1 MKKVS
6 REKAALVVFFLLG
19 FSVLAIAIAYICTL
33 GHSLNVAASSIDDAA
48 GSLDGY
54 TALVYEGTAENH
66 RETVVDTTGVKD
78 GKLTPR
84 SLNKEST
91 QKSEEKKDELS
102 ASQASDVA
110 KEGEGENSV
119 SLFSLRCSY
128 VEKQAS
134 VIVVDVADLGRYN
147 ERTVVRADGRTFGF
161 LSIDEVTAQQSYFA
175 KRVADYKKLGVDMV
189 VCVTKDLSLLD
200 NYAGATIVI
209 SSQDEG
215 ISSHGALVKGVF
227 YDDAAMVGQVGT
239 VLVSPSLN
247 HYGQG
252 RFFAQ
257 DAPIPRSCRLTTVGR
272 MKKKEDRAPFCVF
285 CIVSY
290 NCKVICYHS
299 EVVALDGWQTSRTK
313 MRVWR
318 NWQTRQV

>member
-1 MKKVS
+1 MKKVA

-19 FSVLAIAIAYICTL
+19 VSVLGIAIAYICTL

-48 GSLDGY
+48 GNLDGY
-54 TALVYEGTAENH
+54 TALVYEGTAESR

-91 QKSEEKKDELS
+91 QKSAEKKDELS

-110 KEGEGENSV
+110 KEGEGSDAV

-134 VIVVDVADLGRYN
+134 VIVVDVADPSRYN

-161 LSIDEVTAQQSYFA
+161 VSIDEVTAQQSYLA
-175 KRVADYKKLGVDMV
+175 KRIADYKELGVDLV
-189 VCVTKDLSLLD
+189 VCVTKDLSLLES
-200 NYAGATIVI
+200 YKGASIVI

-215 ISSHGALVKGVF
+215 LSPHGALVKGVF
-227 YDDAAMVGQVGT
+227 YDDAALVGQVGT
-239 VLVSPSLN
+239 VLVP
-247 HYGQG
+247 
-252 RFFAQ
+252 
-257 DAPIPRSCRLTTVGR
+257 P
-272 MKKKEDRAPFCVF
+272 
-285 CIVSY
+285 
-290 NCKVICYHS
+290 
-299 EVVALDGWQTSRTK
+299 SRTITAK
-313 MRVWR
+313 DVSSL
-318 NWQTRQV
+318 

>member
-91 QKSEEKKDELS
+91 QKSEEKMDEHS

-239 VLVSPSLN
+239 VLVSPLSN

-252 RFFAQ
+252 QFLR
-257 DAPIPRSCRLTTVGR
+257 
-272 MKKKEDRAPFCVF
+272 
-285 CIVSY
+285 
-290 NCKVICYHS
+290 
-299 EVVALDGWQTSRTK
+299 SRTL
-313 MRVWR
+313 RSPFVAA
-318 NWQTRQV
+318 

>member
-19 FSVLAIAIAYICTL
+19 FSVLAVAIAYICTL

-54 TALVYEGTAENH
+54 TALVYEGTAESR

-78 GKLTPR
+78 GKLMPR
-84 SLNKEST
+84 SLNKESI
-91 QKSEEKKDELS
+91 QKSVEKNDELS

-110 KEGEGENSV
+110 KEGEGENSL

-134 VIVVDVADLGRYN
+134 VIVVDLGRYN

-161 LSIDEVTAQQSYFA
+161 LSIDEVTAQQSYFS
-175 KRVADYKKLGVDMV
+175 KRIADYKNLGVDMI

-200 NYAGATIVI
+200 SYAGATIVI

-215 ISSHGALVKGVF
+215 LSSHGALVKGVF

-239 VLVSPSLN
+239 VLVSPS
-247 HYGQG
+247 
-252 RFFAQ
+252 RTITAK
-257 DAPIPRSCRLTTVGR
+257 D
-272 MKKKEDRAPFCVF
+272 
-285 CIVSY
+285 VS
-290 NCKVICYHS
+290 S
-299 EVVALDGWQTSRTK
+299 L
-313 MRVWR
+313 
-318 NWQTRQV
+318 

>member
-1 MKKVS
+1 M
-6 REKAALVVFFLLG
+6 
-19 FSVLAIAIAYICTL
+19 
-33 GHSLNVAASSIDDAA
+33 
-48 GSLDGY
+48 
-54 TALVYEGTAENH
+54 
-66 RETVVDTTGVKD
+66 
-78 GKLTPR
+78 
-84 SLNKEST
+84 
-91 QKSEEKKDELS
+91 
-102 ASQASDVA
+102 
-110 KEGEGENSV
+110 

-239 VLVSPSLN
+239 VLVSPLEPL
-247 HYGQG
+247 
-252 RFFAQ
+252 R
-257 DAPIPRSCRLTTVGR
+257 PRTFLR
-272 MKKKEDRAPFCVF
+272 
-285 CIVSY
+285 
-290 NCKVICYHS
+290 
-299 EVVALDGWQTSRTK
+299 SRTH
-313 MRVWR
+313 
-318 NWQTRQV
+318 

>member
-33 GHSLNVAASSIDDAA
+33 GHSLNVAASSIDVLLEAWMA
-48 GSLDGY
+48 IRRWY
-54 TALVYEGTAENH
+54 TRGLLKTH

-147 ERTVVRADGRTFGF
+147 ERTVVRADGRTF
-161 LSIDEVTAQQSYFA
+161 V
-175 KRVADYKKLGVDMV
+175 
-189 VCVTKDLSLLD
+189 SL
-200 NYAGATIVI
+200 Y
-209 SSQDEG
+209 
-215 ISSHGALVKGVF
+215 
-227 YDDAAMVGQVGT
+227 
-239 VLVSPSLN
+239 
-247 HYGQG
+247 
-252 RFFAQ
+252 R
-257 DAPIPRSCRLTTVGR
+257 
-272 MKKKEDRAPFCVF
+272 
-285 CIVSY
+285 
-290 NCKVICYHS
+290 
-299 EVVALDGWQTSRTK
+299 
-313 MRVWR
+313 
-318 NWQTRQV
+318 

>member
-19 FSVLAIAIAYICTL
+19 SSVLAVAIAYICTL

-54 TALVYEGTAENH
+54 TALVYEGTAESR

-78 GKLTPR
+78 GKLMPR
-84 SLNKEST
+84 SLNKESI
-91 QKSEEKKDELS
+91 QKSVEKNDELS

-110 KEGEGENSV
+110 KEGEGENSL
-119 SLFSLRCSY
+119 SLFSLRRSY

-134 VIVVDVADLGRYN
+134 VIVVDVVDLGRYN
-147 ERTVVRADGRTFGF
+147 ERAVVRADGRTFGF
-161 LSIDEVTAQQSYFA
+161 LSIDEVTAQQSYFS
-175 KRVADYKKLGVDMV
+175 KRIADYKNLGVDMV

-215 ISSHGALVKGVF
+215 LSSHGALVKGVF

-239 VLVSPSLN
+239 VLVSPS
-247 HYGQG
+247 
-252 RFFAQ
+252 RTITAK
-257 DAPIPRSCRLTTVGR
+257 D
-272 MKKKEDRAPFCVF
+272 
-285 CIVSY
+285 VS
-290 NCKVICYHS
+290 S
-299 EVVALDGWQTSRTK
+299 L
-313 MRVWR
+313 
-318 NWQTRQV
+318 

>member
-19 FSVLAIAIAYICTL
+19 FSVLTIAIAYICTL

-91 QKSEEKKDELS
+91 QKSEGKKGELS

-200 NYAGATIVI
+200 NYAGATIVV

-215 ISSHGALVKGVF
+215 LSSHGALVKGVF

-239 VLVSPSLN
+239 VLVSPS
-247 HYGQG
+247 
-252 RFFAQ
+252 RTITAK
-257 DAPIPRSCRLTTVGR
+257 D
-272 MKKKEDRAPFCVF
+272 
-285 CIVSY
+285 VS
-290 NCKVICYHS
+290 S
-299 EVVALDGWQTSRTK
+299 L
-313 MRVWR
+313 
-318 NWQTRQV
+318 